1 LTTFVYRSLGA
12 SFSSPRSWAFPFRA
26 FLPAMDQEGVS
37 SPSSALA
44 LPSQTFQPD
53 SGASAIYSPPLS
65 RPPPLLPNC
74 LRRGGGC
81 CSLGLYQPLGSS
93 LRIAP
98 MGVSLAHLSFS
109 SFERYDLS
117 IVQLR
122 DPKAPLDSA
131 WLSPSVK
138 GANPSGLLRRRSPAT
153 FSSREPAADYF
164 FLSRT

>member
-1 LTTFVYRSLGA
+1 MYRSLGA

-26 FLPAMDQEGVS
+26 FLPGLDQEGVS

-65 RPPPLLPNC
+65 RPLLPLPNC
-74 LRRGGGC
+74 LRRGGGL
-81 CSLGLYQPLGSS
+81 CSLGLPEPLGSS
-93 LRIAP
+93 LRIAQISL
-98 MGVSLAHLSFS
+98 SLAHLSFS
-109 SFERYDLS
+109 SFALS
-117 IVQLR
+117 DVSIGQTR
-122 DPKAPLDSA
+122 DPKVPLDSA

-138 GANPSGLLRRRSPAT
+138 GANPLGLLRRRSPAT